1 MQMAR
6 ADTLAISS
14 SASCLTRSNLIG
26 PGAGQA
32 ARASDAV
39 LACSAVAAE
48 LVVPTA
54 FLVAAVL
61 FAIRAVF
68 RGAADCSEVAA
79 QVSREDSLVDSRV
92 LVDYW
97 AVEAV
102 VVSLLVAYFRAVSK
116 HSDSDAQAY
125 LARPPDAAPRSDG
138 SRSDLVSLQLRVR
151 PRHPTR

>member
-6 ADTLAISS
+6 ADTLAISY
-14 SASCLTRSNLIG
+14 SAFCLTRSNLIC

-39 LACSAVAAE
+39 LACSA
-48 LVVPTA
+48 
-54 FLVAAVL
+54 VAAVL

-79 QVSREDSLVDSRV
+79 WVSREDSLADSRV
-92 LVDYW
+92 LMDYW

-125 LARPPDAAPRSDG
+125 LARPPDAAACSDG
-138 SRSDLVSLQLRVR
+138 SRSDLVPLQLRVR

>member
-1 MQMAR
+1 MAR

-61 FAIRAVF
+61 FAIRAV
-68 RGAADCSEVAA
+68 
-79 QVSREDSLVDSRV
+79 
-92 LVDYW
+92 
-97 AVEAV
+97 
-102 VVSLLVAYFRAVSK
+102 SK

>member
-1 MQMAR
+1 MAS

-14 SASCLTRSNLIG
+14 SALYLTRSNVIC

-32 ARASDAV
+32 SRVSDAV
-39 LACSAVAAE
+39 LLE
-48 LVVPTA
+48 
-54 FLVAAVL
+54 
-61 FAIRAVF
+61 IRAVF
-68 RGAADCSEVAA
+68 RRSADCSEVVAR
-79 QVSREDSLVDSRV
+79 VSREVSLADSRV